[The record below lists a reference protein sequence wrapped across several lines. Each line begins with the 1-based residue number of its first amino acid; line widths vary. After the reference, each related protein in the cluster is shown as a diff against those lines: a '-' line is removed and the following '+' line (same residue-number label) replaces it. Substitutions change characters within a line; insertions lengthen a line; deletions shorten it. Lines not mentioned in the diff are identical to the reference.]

1 MNVNL
6 RKAALRSATCL
17 SIFAFAGLGASTAA
31 FAQDA
36 TAPNCVDADA
46 NGTCDDKQAQTPD
59 ITNPNAATT
68 ESEEKIIV
76 TGSRIRRPNAFSSP
90 DPVSIINPELA
101 RAQGQFNT
109 SEMLQSSPIASGS
122 PQITS
127 AISSAF
133 VTNGGIGAETV
144 SLRGLG
150 ANRTLVLLNGRRAGP
165 AGTRGAIDAF
175 DLNVL
180 PQSIIKSVEILKT
193 GASSIYGSDAVAG
206 VINLITK
213 KTTNGIE
220 LDGFAS
226 VPMESGGEQYRINA
240 TWGKDFGNG
249 HILLS
254 LDYNKREELKR
265 RDRDYLDCAEDYI
278 FDRAGNRVDTID
290 PRTGKSRC
298 NDLLWGH
305 VWLYDA
311 NFRQAGLVQASYP
324 GDNLGSYLNSTALPP
339 GLGAPA
345 GFHRVTFTTR
355 YNAPGAPGDLTFRRT
370 ALGLA
375 NAYHPKMREETVIP
389 KTERLTA
396 YLDASYEI
404 SDNLEVGAEL
414 LYNNRK
420 TETTGFRQLYYLT
433 GYTSNFGG
441 GDPFT
446 PGWTGNYYISP
457 TVFSDHNGA
466 RLDLDYYRGV
476 AWADGKFGGMLEGWN
491 YNAYAQFSR
500 SSGTYEN
507 DIIYKDSVD
516 LHDYRT
522 SSCAGGLTPISRRPC
537 IDINWT
543 TPAFLYGDLTAAE
556 RNMLYG
562 VDIGK
567 TTFDQLATELSF
579 AGKVIDLPAGAIQL
593 AFGGAYR
600 TDKILDTPG
609 IETRRGNSWGLTSA
623 GITAGKTATWEAFAE
638 TEIPLIFNT
647 PLVKSFTIS
656 AAGRVTNVTATRAS
670 DGATDTVKGNWT
682 YSVGANWEV
691 TDWLRFRGRYGTSFR
706 APALYEQ
713 FLSNQTSFLTQRQV
727 DPCIGWANALANQTI
742 TQRVATNC
750 AAGTGPGGL
759 PGVPGDHS
767 GAGVSATI
775 TQGGGLGVLE
785 PETSSALTGSV
796 ILTPKFAFLP
806 NTRINIAVD
815 YFDIRIKG
823 EIATL
828 GANSIISGCYN
839 SDFFPT
845 DPLCSLFTR
854 FAGGTAGQFNVNGVT
869 ATFINI
875 NSQRN
880 QGLDLTIDIE
890 QDIGKLG
897 SLQLIAQMNWQFK
910 DEVELFSGT
919 IRDDN
924 GEAGEPKWVGDFV
937 LAWSPNDTTRIT
949 YGLDVSSG
957 TSDLQDYINTVGGAC
972 RTPADTGIEACPLLT
987 TKTHFIH
994 SLSINKEI
1002 ADGRFII
1009 TAGVANLFDTP
1020 PPRVT
1025 VAGSNSL
1032 NGGTISTV
1040 GKSVLAS
1047 QYDYIGRRAFIAVK
1061 AKF

>member
-1 MNVNL
+1 M
-6 RKAALRSATCL
+6 KAALRSATCL
-17 SIFAFAGLGASTAA
+17 SIFAFAGSGVA
-31 FAQDA
+31 FAQEA
-36 TAPNCVDADA
+36 AAADA
-46 NGTCDDKQAQTPD
+46 QESAAQTPD
-59 ITNPNAATT
+59 ITNPNAAAADS
-68 ESEEKIIV
+68 SEEKIIV
-76 TGSRIRRPNAFSSP
+76 TGSRIRRNNAFNSP
-90 DPVSIINPELA
+90 DPVSIIDPDLA

-109 SEMLQSSPIASGS
+109 SEMLQSSPVASGS
-122 PQITS
+122 AQITS

-180 PQSIIKSVEILKT
+180 PQSIIKNVEILKT
-193 GASSIYGSDAVAG
+193 GASSVYGSDAVAG

-213 KTTNGIE
+213 KTTNGIQ

-226 VPMESGGEQYRINA
+226 VPIESGGQQYRING

-254 LDYNKREELKR
+254 VDYNKREELKR
-265 RDRDYLDCAEDYI
+265 RDRDYLDCAEDYT

-290 PRTGKSRC
+290 PRTGNPRC

-305 VWLYDA
+305 VWLYDSS
-311 NFRQAGLVQASYP
+311 FRQAGLVQASYP
-324 GDNLGSYLNSTALPP
+324 GDNLGTYLNSTALPP

-345 GFHRVTFTTR
+345 GFYRVTFTPR

-375 NAYHPKMREETVIP
+375 NAYHPKMREEAVIP

-404 SDNLEVGAEL
+404 NDSLEVGTEL

-420 TETTGFRQLYYLT
+420 TQTSGFRQMYYLT

-441 GDPFT
+441 ADPFS
-446 PGWTGNYYISP
+446 PGWTGQYFISP
-457 TVFSDHNGA
+457 TAFSDHNGA

-476 AWADGKFGGMLEGWN
+476 AWANGTFGGKLEGWN

-522 SSCAGGLTPISRRPC
+522 SSCAGGLTPVSRRPC
-537 IDINWT
+537 VDIDWT
-543 TPAFLYGDLTAAE
+543 KPAFLYGDLTAAE
-556 RNMLYG
+556 RSMLYG

-579 AGKVIDLPAGAIQL
+579 SGKVIDLPAGALQL

-656 AAGRVTNVTATRAS
+656 ASGRVTNVTATRAS
-670 DGATDTVKGNWT
+670 DGVSDTVKGNWT
-682 YSVGANWEV
+682 YSAGANWEV
-691 TDWLRFRGRYGTSFR
+691 TDWLRLRGRYGTSFR

-713 FLSNQTSFLTQRQV
+713 FLSNQTSFLSQRQV
-727 DPCIGWANALANQTI
+727 DPCIGWANALAAGTI
-742 TQRVATNC
+742 TQRIATNC
-750 AAGTGPGGL
+750 GAGTGPGGL
-759 PGVPGDHS
+759 PGVPGDHT

-775 TQGGGLGVLE
+775 TTGGGLGVLD

-845 DPLCSLFTR
+845 DPLCSLFNR
-854 FAGGTAGQFNVNGVT
+854 FAGGTSGQFNVQGVT

-875 NSQRN
+875 NRQRN
-880 QGLDLTIDIE
+880 EGLDLTIDIE

-897 SLQLIAQMNWQFK
+897 SLQLLAQMNWQFK

-924 GEAGEPKWVGDFV
+924 GEAGEPKWVGDFN
-937 LAWSPNDTTRIT
+937 LIWSPNDTTRIF
-949 YGLDVSSG
+949 YGLDVIGG
-957 TSDLQDYINTVGGAC
+957 TSDLADYIQTVGGEC
-972 RTPADTGIEACPLLT
+972 RTASDTGIEFCPLLT
-987 TKTHFIH
+987 AKTTFYHN
-994 SLSINKEI
+994 LSITKKI
-1002 ADGRFII
+1002 ADGRFEI
-1009 TAGVANLFDTP
+1009 TAGVSNLFDKH

-1047 QYDYIGRRAFIAVK
+1047 QYDYLGRRAFVAVK